1 MSRSRHDLT
10 RTFPEIA
17 VALSAQPRDDGL
29 IVFDGAVEALRTA
42 SAAARRR
49 QPGLEAAHWLRGPLL
64 PVRQAVVRR
73 NRHQAAAAHQAQE
86 AAGRGADVCDPL
98 RLTEHR
104 ERDRPALTFGTVTGD
119 WTLSTRE
126 TDLRWA
132 RSRARPGAARVQR
145 TCVASGLDSGKRAD
159 RQRRCPAPP
168 PRSTPDAVSGRAR
181 LMATA
186 NALTS
191 RAEPALDVTGPGRRP
206 ACAAP
211 PVRTGA
217 GTPRRMR
224 TAPTAAAQEP
234 GPCPAPLRNVGPLV
248 A

>member
-1 MSRSRHDLT
+1 MSRRRHDLT

-17 VALSAQPRDDGL
+17 VALSAPPRDDGL

-86 AAGRGADVCDPL
+86 AAGRA
-98 RLTEHR
+98 LTSATR
-104 ERDRPALTFGTVTGD
+104 CGSPSTASATAGSTRGRPALTFGTVTGD

-132 RSRARPGAARVQR
+132 RPRARPGPRACSARAPRPGR
-145 TCVASGLDSGKRAD
+145 T
-159 RQRRCPAPP
+159 
-168 PRSTPDAVSGRAR
+168 AVSAP
-181 LMATA
+181 TA
-186 NALTS
+186 SA
-191 RAEPALDVTGPGRRP
+191 AVPPRRP
-206 ACAAP
+206 AARP
-211 PVRTGA
+211 
-217 GTPRRMR
+217 M
-224 TAPTAAAQEP
+224 
-234 GPCPAPLRNVGPLV
+234 PCPAGPGSWLLPMP
-248 A
+248 